1 MRNSSQR
8 TLILEYLHRVKT
20 HPTAAEVYDEVQQLL
35 PDISFGTVYR
45 NLNRL
50 NDEGLIQSFKVGK
63 AKHFDGNADNHY
75 HFLCRRCG
83 KVEDI
88 EMALVEDIIEN
99 AQNATDNH
107 IDGHKIFFTGYCQN
121 CSQSKKGETNGNK

>member
-8 TLILEYLHRVKT
+8 TLILEYLHRVT
-20 HPTAAEVYDEVQQLL
+20 SHPTAAEVYEEVRQVL

-50 NDEGLIQSFKVGK
+50 DDEGLIQAFKVGR

-75 HFLCRRCG
+75 HFLCRYCG

-88 EMALVEDIIEN
+88 EMALVEDIVARAED
-99 AQNATDNH
+99 ATDHEIN
-107 IDGHKIFFTGYCQN
+107 GYELFFTGICQD
-121 CSQSKKGETNGNK
+121 CSQTKKGETDGNK